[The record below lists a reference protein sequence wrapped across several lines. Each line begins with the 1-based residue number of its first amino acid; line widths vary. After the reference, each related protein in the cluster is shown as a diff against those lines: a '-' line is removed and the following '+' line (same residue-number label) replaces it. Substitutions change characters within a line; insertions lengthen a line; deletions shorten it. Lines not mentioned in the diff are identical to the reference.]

1 MSDSISFLVE
11 HGLPLEEI
19 QNLLADGHSL
29 EEITD
34 NARRMVER
42 GESLSTR
49 KQAEPEKR
57 VGVESVKTALQELG
71 VTLKYNQL
79 LKEVE
84 VDGLPACYSTD
95 NASNVLPVYL
105 MDYLHELNFKGVTP
119 NAIDGCLSC
128 IADQNRYILTSLKL
142 REIGINLH

>member
-1 MSDSISFLVE
+1 MNDNISFLVE

-19 QNLLADGHSL
+19 QSLLADGHSM
-29 EEITD
+29 EEIVTS
-34 NARRMVER
+34 ARRMVDR
-42 GESLSTR
+42 GEPLSTR

-57 VGVESVKTALQELG
+57 VSVESVKTALQELG

-79 LKEVE
+79 LKEME

-105 MDYLHELNFKGVTP
+105 MDYLQGQAVLYQK
-119 NAIDGCLSC
+119 
-128 IADQNRYILTSLKL
+128 
-142 REIGINLH
+142 

>member
-1 MSDSISFLVE
+1 MNDNVSFLVE

-19 QNLLADGHSL
+19 QSLLADGHSM
-29 EEITD
+29 EEIVT
-34 NARRMVER
+34 NARRMMDR

-105 MDYLHELNFKGVTP
+105 MDYLRELGFRGLP
-119 NAIDGCLSC
+119 L
-128 IADQNRYILTSLKL
+128 RPLT
-142 REIGINLH
+142 GA

>member
-1 MSDSISFLVE
+1 MNDNVSFLVE

-19 QNLLADGHSL
+19 QSLLAVGHSM
-29 EEITD
+29 EEIVT
-34 NARRMVER
+34 NARRMMDR

-105 MDYLHELNFKGVTP
+105 MDYLRELGFRGLP
-119 NAIDGCLSC
+119 L
-128 IADQNRYILTSLKL
+128 RPLT
-142 REIGINLH
+142 GA

>member
-1 MSDSISFLVE
+1 MTLSTLTRFSGSACFL
-11 HGLPLEEI
+11 
-19 QNLLADGHSL
+19 
-29 EEITD
+29 
-34 NARRMVER
+34 VER

-105 MDYLHELNFKGVTP
+105 MDYLRELNFKGVTP

>member
-1 MSDSISFLVE
+1 MNDNVSFLVE

-19 QNLLADGHSL
+19 QSLLADGHSM
-29 EEITD
+29 EEIVT
-34 NARRMVER
+34 NARRMMDR

-84 VDGLPACYSTD
+84 VDGLPACYSAD

-105 MDYLHELNFKGVTP
+105 MDYLRELGFRGLP
-119 NAIDGCLSC
+119 L
-128 IADQNRYILTSLKL
+128 RPLT
-142 REIGINLH
+142 GA